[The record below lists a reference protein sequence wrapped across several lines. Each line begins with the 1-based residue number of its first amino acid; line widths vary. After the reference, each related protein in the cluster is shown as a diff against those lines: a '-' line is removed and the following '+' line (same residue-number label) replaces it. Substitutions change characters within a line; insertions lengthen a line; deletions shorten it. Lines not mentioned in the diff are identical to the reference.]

1 MSFTQRKM
9 TFEPRIKLNHNIYHN
24 ITFRM
29 GFCHFSS
36 FGPWRKL
43 MNGDEDWN
51 PLIRTEV
58 NSQKWVHGTHAAN
71 LSGADDVRRVRLV
84 PFCVVAV
91 RSVPESFSDDVR
103 RVRLVPFCVVA
114 VRTVPESF
122 SCRNRTV
129 TCRTHRTLSAPK
141 RLAARVPYT
150 HFWLFTILPH

>member
-1 MSFTQRKM
+1 MSLKQRKM

-36 FGPWRKL
+36 FGPWQKL

-58 NSQKWVHGTHAAN
+58 NSQKWVHRTLAAN
-71 LSGADDVRRVRLV
+71 LSGDDDVRRVRLV

-91 RSVPESFSDDVR
+91 RSVPESFSEDVR

-114 VRTVPESF
+114 VRTVPERF

-129 TCRTHRTLSAPK
+129 TCRTHRTLSTPK